1 MNIKPILFSTPMVQT
16 ILKGIKTQTRRTK
29 GLEKFNI
36 APDLFINNN
45 RRLDTCR
52 FWDESIEQDPNP
64 LKTEFIIESSDGY
77 QNRVQCPYGKEGDI
91 IWVRES
97 FCLTQPY
104 DPETYYFGYKDGWHS
119 DKPASSKYDFSEPDV
134 WKPSIHMPK
143 EACRIFLKIT
153 NVRVERLQD
162 ISEQDAKKEGVIN
175 ISLGGFGRSGEEWMD
190 YSPKPNANRK
200 MVTRFNND
208 AFHRTAKKSFKSLW
222 YSINGE
228 QSWNDNPWVW
238 VIEFERCV
246 APLNFLIN

>member
-1 MNIKPILFSTPMVQT
+1 MNINPILFSTPMVQA
-16 ILKGIKTQTRRTK
+16 ILGGNKTQTRRTK

-162 ISEQDAKKEGVIN
+162 ISEGDAEKEGIN
-175 ISLGGFGRSGEEWMD
+175 IVDFNCYENYIVEKDWHYNAMNQKGFHMIQDPIG
-190 YSPKPNANRK
+190 
-200 MVTRFNND
+200 
-208 AFHRTAKKSFKSLW
+208 SFASLW
-222 YSINGE
+222 VKINGE

-238 VIEFERCV
+238 VIEFESCV
-246 APLNFLIN
+246 APLNFLNK